1 MPQQNTGGFW
11 QIFAIVKPLVC
22 SIVGNH
28 LAQTPRHAKTPFENA
43 IKAPKSRIYC
53 MIDADTVLPATSS
66 SVLSDQSA
74 TRLQSCLLVP

>member
-28 LAQTPRHAKTPFENA
+28 LAQTPRHAKTPFENT
-43 IKAPKSRIYC
+43 IKAQKVEYI
-53 MIDADTVLPATSS
+53 V
-66 SVLSDQSA
+66 
-74 TRLQSCLLVP
+74 